1 MLHITAQQ
9 LAELLN
15 GIARAQAAV
24 LQGIEVGNPGT
35 RSNYVVPAIQNAAHL
50 RDHPEP
56 TLTDLPVRM
65 LLSHMGRVGPD
76 LELVAREL
84 ERLFNGEST
93 PAAGGG
99 GGGGSFASAPASA
112 PSADAGEES
121 LDFSKP

>member
-1 MLHITAQQ
+1 MLQITAQQ

-24 LQGIEVGNPGT
+24 LQGLEVANPGT

-50 RDHPEP
+50 RDHPDP

-65 LLSHMGRVGPD
+65 LLSNMGRVGPD
-76 LELVAREL
+76 IAQISREL
-84 ERLFNGEST
+84 ERLFSGVESTANT
-93 PAAGGG
+93 PAA
-99 GGGGSFASAPASA
+99 FAPSAPAAAA
-112 PSADAGEES
+112 PAAGAADES

>member
-1 MLHITAQQ
+1 MLQITAQQ

-24 LQGIEVGNPGT
+24 VQDIEVGNPGT

-50 RDHPEP
+50 RDHPDA

-76 LELVAREL
+76 LELVARDL
-84 ERLFNGEST
+84 KRLLSGEAAS
-93 PAAGGG
+93 AAGGG
-99 GGGGSFASAPASA
+99 GGGGSFAAAGA
-112 PSADAGEES
+112 PSGDAGDES

>member
-1 MLHITAQQ
+1 MLQISAQQ

-24 LQGIEVGNPGT
+24 LQGLEVANPGT
-35 RSNYVVPAIQNAAHL
+35 RSTYVVPAIQNAAHL

-76 LELVAREL
+76 IAAVARDL
-84 ERLFNGEST
+84 ERLLAEPGASSAGA
-93 PAAGGG
+93 PAAAAAAPEAGG
-99 GGGGSFASAPASA
+99 
-112 PSADAGEES
+112 DET
-121 LDFSKP
+121 LDFSKT

>member
-1 MLHITAQQ
+1 MLQITALQ

-24 LQGIEVGNPGT
+24 LQGLEVGNPGT

-76 LELVAREL
+76 VAAVARDL
-84 ERLFNGEST
+84 ERLCSG
-93 PAAGGG
+93 AA
-99 GGGGSFASAPASA
+99 AANAAPASA
-112 PSADAGEES
+112 GGGAPASE
-121 LDFSKP
+121 LDFSATPSSGA

>member
-1 MLHITAQQ
+1 MLQITAQQ

-50 RDHPEP
+50 RDHPDP

-65 LLSHMGRVGPD
+65 LLAHMGRVGPD
-76 LELVAREL
+76 IELVAREL
-84 ERLFNGEST
+84 ERLFSGAAAPAPAAPDAPDAGPGIAT
-93 PAAGGG
+93 PAA
-99 GGGGSFASAPASA
+99 
-112 PSADAGEES
+112 DAGDS
-121 LDFSKP
+121 LDFSKA

>member
-1 MLHITAQQ
+1 MLQISAQQ

-24 LQGIEVGNPGT
+24 LQGIEVANPGT
-35 RSNYVVPAIQNAAHL
+35 RSNYVVPAIQNSAHL

-76 LELVAREL
+76 LTAVARDL
-84 ERLFNGEST
+84 ERLMASGGA
-93 PAAGGG
+93 PAAEGGE
-99 GGGGSFASAPASA
+99 
-112 PSADAGEES
+112 DA
-121 LDFSKP
+121 LDFSAKG